1 MTGEPTRFSRWGN
14 RISWLLVPLA
24 AVMQF
29 VWLRRPVNIA
39 GVTMTLELPLFGFLA
54 LIAAPWAVARIR
66 VMNRWVQVLAG
77 VFTVLIVYA
86 MVGIAWRAS
95 PVVETSHLT
104 VVPGSYLLVPLLTAL
119 LAMAA
124 GLGLAMAADRRHL
137 PVVLTWAAGA
147 LVAAGFVAWPRQVP
161 AHRSLRLATALG
173 GSASIHLVFL
183 LAAAVGL
190 GWYLRSRG
198 TVRSVEG
205 AAGPAWSGLVLVV
218 LGVTG
223 VLATGSRGGLL
234 ALARLCGV
242 LPLLLPALVCV
253 VVGLTGMPLPLARP
267 RIVTRIVG
275 EHRPLS
281 PVALLRLRMLTGV
294 MRIAVLSEILHG
306 LEYPIS

>member
-29 VWLRRPVNIA
+29 VWLRRPVSIA

-86 MVGIAWRAS
+86 MVGIAWRAG

-137 PVVLTWAAGA
+137 PVVLTWAAGRSPS
-147 LVAAGFVAWPRQVP
+147 AGLSSSTS
-161 AHRSLRLATALG
+161 RSNNTWR
-173 GSASIHLVFL
+173 V
-183 LAAAVGL
+183 
-190 GWYLRSRG
+190 
-198 TVRSVEG
+198 SV
-205 AAGPAWSGLVLVV
+205 S
-218 LGVTG
+218 
-223 VLATGSRGGLL
+223 
-234 ALARLCGV
+234 
-242 LPLLLPALVCV
+242 
-253 VVGLTGMPLPLARP
+253 
-267 RIVTRIVG
+267 
-275 EHRPLS
+275 
-281 PVALLRLRMLTGV
+281 
-294 MRIAVLSEILHG
+294 
-306 LEYPIS
+306 